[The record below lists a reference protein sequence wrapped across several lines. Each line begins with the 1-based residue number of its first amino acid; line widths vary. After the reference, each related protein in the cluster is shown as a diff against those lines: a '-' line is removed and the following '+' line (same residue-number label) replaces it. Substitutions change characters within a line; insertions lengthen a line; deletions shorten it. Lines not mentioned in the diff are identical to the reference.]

1 MDGSLDCTGEAKE
14 EREGSVAP
22 LELLKSSSI
31 MVLCYVLIIKIEVL
45 FTLCINVQNVV
56 NEWLQVNDKIYLIYY

>member
-1 MDGSLDCTGEAKE
+1 MDGSLDCTGGAKE

-31 MVLCYVLIIKIEVL
+31 MVLCYVLIIKTEVL

-56 NEWLQVNDKIYLIYY
+56 NE